1 MSPSATPLYPI
12 NLSLAGRRVLL
23 VGGGIIASHKAI
35 ALAEAGA
42 RIVVVAPLVSDAL
55 RALAERVEL
64 RPFQDS
70 DVEGV
75 SLVVSAAPADVNR
88 AASIAGHA
96 RGLFVLAVD
105 QPVDA
110 SAQSP
115 ALIRRGKLLVTISTD
130 GAAPALSGLVREA
143 LEALL
148 PDEDTVS
155 AWLDLASRAREA
167 WKRDVLP
174 HAQRRPLLLA
184 ALNTLYQGA
193 RAE

>member
-1 MSPSATPLYPI
+1 MSTNVAPLYPV

-23 VGGGIIASHKAI
+23 VGGGVIASHKAV

-42 RIVVVAPLVSDAL
+42 RITVVAPLVSDAL
-55 RALAERVEL
+55 RLLAERVEL
-64 RPFQDS
+64 REFQEA
-70 DVEGV
+70 DVDGV
-75 SLVVSAAPADVNR
+75 SFVVSAAPADVNR
-88 AASIAGHA
+88 TASLAGHA

-105 QPVDA
+105 QPADA

-115 ALIRRGKLLVTISTD
+115 ALIRRGKLLLTISTD

-143 LEALL
+143 LDALL
-148 PDEDTVS
+148 PDDETVS
-155 AWLDLASRAREA
+155 AWLELASRAREA

-184 ALNTLYQGA
+184 ALNSLYAGA
-193 RAE
+193 RAQ

>member
-1 MSPSATPLYPI
+1 MTPLYPI

-23 VGGGIIASHKAI
+23 VGGGVIASHKAI
-35 ALAEAGA
+35 ALHEAGA
-42 RIVVVAPLVSDAL
+42 LITVVAPLVSDSL
-55 RALAERVEL
+55 RALADRVEL
-64 RPFQDS
+64 RPFEDS
-70 DVEGV
+70 DVEGA
-75 SLVVSAAPADVNR
+75 SFVVSAAPADVNR

-105 QPVDA
+105 QPIDA

-143 LEALL
+143 IEALL
-148 PDEDTVS
+148 PDDETVTR
-155 AWLDLASRAREA
+155 WIELARIARES
-167 WKRDVLP
+167 WKRADLP

-184 ALNTLYQGA
+184 ALNRLYEGK
-193 RAE
+193 R

>member
-1 MSPSATPLYPI
+1 MSSSTTPLYPI

-42 RIVVVAPLVSDAL
+42 RITVVAPLVSDAL

-64 RPFQDS
+64 REFQDG

-75 SLVVSAAPADVNR
+75 SFVVSAAPAEVNR
-88 AASIAGHA
+88 AASLAGHA

-148 PDEDTVS
+148 PEEATVA
-155 AWLDLASRAREA
+155 AWLDLANRAREA

-184 ALNTLYQGA
+184 ALNTLYSGA

>member
-1 MSPSATPLYPI
+1 MNLYPV
-12 NLSLAGRRVLL
+12 NLALAGRRVLL
-23 VGGGIIASHKAI
+23 VGGGVVASHKAI

-42 RIVVVAPLVSDAL
+42 RITVVAPFVSDSL

-64 RPFQDS
+64 RGFDDG

-75 SLVVSAAPADVNR
+75 SFVVSAAPADVNR
-88 AASIAGHA
+88 AVADAGHA

-105 QPVDA
+105 QPSDA

-115 ALIRRGKLLVTISTD
+115 ALIRRGKLLLTISTD
-130 GAAPALSGLVREA
+130 GAAPALSGLIREA

-148 PDEDTVS
+148 PDDDTV
-155 AWLDLASRAREA
+155 ARWLELARAAREA
-167 WKRDVLP
+167 WKRDDLP

-184 ALNTLYQGA
+184 ALDTLYKGA

>member
-1 MSPSATPLYPI
+1 VSATPLYPI

-23 VGGGIIASHKAI
+23 VGGGVIASHKAI

-42 RIVVVAPLVSDAL
+42 RITVVAPFVSESL
-55 RALAERVEL
+55 RALAEQVEP
-64 RPFQDS
+64 RPFEDR

-88 AASIAGHA
+88 AASVAGHA

-148 PDEDTVS
+148 PDDDTVS
-155 AWLDLASRAREA
+155 AWLELAGRAREA

-184 ALNTLYQGA
+184 ALNTLYPGA

>member
-1 MSPSATPLYPI
+1 MSPGATPLYPI

-23 VGGGIIASHKAI
+23 VGGGVIASHKAI

-42 RIVVVAPLVSDAL
+42 RIIVVAPFVSASL
-55 RALAERVEL
+55 RALAEQVEL
-64 RPFQDS
+64 RPFEDR

-75 SLVVSAAPADVNR
+75 SLVVSAAPAEVNR
-88 AASIAGHA
+88 AASVAGHA

-148 PDEDTVS
+148 PDDDTVS
-155 AWLDLASRAREA
+155 AWLELASRAREA

-184 ALNTLYQGA
+184 ALNTLYPGA